1 MQTNTLLPDA
11 EHLRLECLRW
21 DGSQATM
28 LVSSSSAT
36 AACPKCGQPSQRVH
50 SHYRRQLQDLPWQG
64 IAISIEWHSR
74 RFFCDNGCCAQR
86 IFTERLPKLAAP
98 YGRKTERLVATLR
111 ALALACGGE
120 VGARLAQRLGMPT
133 SADTLLRELRRS
145 RREEPVH
152 VRV

>member
-36 AACPKCGQPSQRVH
+36 AACPKCGQSSQRVH

-64 IAISIEWHSR
+64 IAIRVEWHSR
-74 RFFCDNGCCAQR
+74 RFFCDNGCCARR
-86 IFTERLPKLAAP
+86 IFTERLPKLEEALRV
-98 YGRKTERLVATLR
+98 YRDSGNKKNRTCTRKLFACPDAIGPSGPCLR
-111 ALALACGGE
+111 KGI
-120 VGARLAQRLGMPT
+120 
-133 SADTLLRELRRS
+133 RR
-145 RREEPVH
+145 RTRGPA
-152 VRV
+152 